1 MVWREA
7 RHITCDGAARRGA
20 GVGSTTMMRAED
32 QGSGRSDA
40 ASLLSQLSPQM
51 VIQRATNLHR
61 RVQHH
66 IDTLAPYTMERWGF
80 TGILLV
86 LFMLRIVLA
95 HGWYLVCYALFIYLL
110 NLFLAFLTPKFD
122 PAFESDLAAQ
132 DVEDGAPGL
141 PTSASKTSG
150 GLMSDVFHP
159 PSAQDDDEFRP
170 FIRRLPEFKFWIS
183 ATQAILLSLLAT
195 LFSVF
200 DIPVF
205 WPILVLY
212 FLTLFVITMRR
223 QIEHMIRYKYLPFD
237 LGRKA
242 RYGRA

>member
-1 MVWREA
+1 M
-7 RHITCDGAARRGA
+7 
-20 GVGSTTMMRAED
+20 
-32 QGSGRSDA
+32 
-40 ASLLSQLSPQM
+40 
-51 VIQRATNLHR
+51 
-61 RVQHH
+61 
-66 IDTLAPYTMERWGF
+66 
-80 TGILLV
+80 
-86 LFMLRIVLA
+86 
-95 HGWYLVCYALFIYLL
+95 
-110 NLFLAFLTPKFD
+110 
-122 PAFESDLAAQ
+122 
-132 DVEDGAPGL
+132 
-141 PTSASKTSG
+141 
-150 GLMSDVFHP
+150 FHP

>member
-1 MVWREA
+1 
-7 RHITCDGAARRGA
+7 
-20 GVGSTTMMRAED
+20 MMRAED
-32 QGSGRSDA
+32 QRSDA
-40 ASLLSQLSPQM
+40 SSLLSQMSPQL
-51 VIQRATNLHR
+51 VIQRATNFHR

-66 IDTLAPYTMERWGF
+66 IDSLAPYTMERWGA
-80 TGILLV
+80 TSVLLV
-86 LFMLRIVLA
+86 LFMLRVILA
-95 HGWYLVCYALFIYLL
+95 HGWYIVCYALFIYLL

-141 PTSASKTSG
+141 PTSATAGG

-159 PSAQDDDEFRP
+159 PSGQDQDEFRP

-195 LFSVF
+195 MFRVF

-205 WPILVLY
+205 WPILVL
-212 FLTLFVITMRR
+212 LNI
-223 QIEHMIRYKYLPFD
+223 
-237 LGRKA
+237 
-242 RYGRA
+242 